1 MQFEEIFI
9 NDDFL
14 SVFTVQELEQI
25 LPYCFAFD
33 SDSFVINTQKY
44 FFEVSLNQ
52 KNITIFYD
60 ANFSDDGGVIAKD
73 TFLKLLEESPIQY
86 PEVIE
91 VEM

>member
-33 SDSFVINTQKY
+33 SDSFVVNTEKY
-44 FFEVSLNQ
+44 FFEVSLNE
-52 KNITIFYD
+52 KNVIISYD
-60 ANFSDDGGVIAKD
+60 ANLNDAGGVIAKN
-73 TFLKLLEESPIQY
+73 TFFQLLEESPVQY
-86 PEVIE
+86 PEVVE